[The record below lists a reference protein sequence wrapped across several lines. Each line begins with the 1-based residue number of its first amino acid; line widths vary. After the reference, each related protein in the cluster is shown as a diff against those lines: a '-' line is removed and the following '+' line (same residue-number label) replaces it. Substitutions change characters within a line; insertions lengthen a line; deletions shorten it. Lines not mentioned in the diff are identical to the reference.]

1 MFLRRLIATTST
13 VSTVLLVLTSVLVWT
28 PAALA
33 HTRFL
38 MSEPAPDDQ
47 LATPPQAVQL
57 WFSHP
62 VEADFSRIE
71 VTDSGGQQVDN
82 KDVARDADDPKVLRV
97 TLPALSSGKYQV
109 NWTAVSADGHRV
121 KGTFSFSVQ

>member
-1 MFLRRLIATTST
+1 MSYANLSFPWARALAA
-13 VSTVLLVLTSVLVWT
+13 LVLIL
-28 PAALA
+28 PAVALA

-38 MSEPAPDDQ
+38 MSEPAPDDA
-47 LATPPQAVQL
+47 LATAPQAVRL

-62 VEADFSRIE
+62 VEADFSHIE
-71 VTDSGGQQVDN
+71 VTDSGGNQVDN
-82 KDVARDADDPKVLRV
+82 KDVARDADDAKVLRV
-97 TLPALSSGKYQV
+97 TLPTLSSGKYQV

>member
-1 MFLRRLIATTST
+1 MVPRRLIAISFN
-13 VSTVLLVLTSVLVWT
+13 VLLVLTSVLVWSPT
-28 PAALA
+28 TLA

-38 MSEPAPDDQ
+38 MSEPAPDDT
-47 LATPPQAVQL
+47 LATPPQTVRL

-71 VTDSGGQQVDN
+71 VTDSGGNRVDT
-82 KDVARDADDPKVLRV
+82 KDPARDADDAKVLQV
-97 TLPALSSGKYQV
+97 TLPTLSSGKYQV

>member
-1 MFLRRLIATTST
+1 MSYGHLSSPGARALVALI
-13 VSTVLLVLTSVLVWT
+13 LLV
-28 PAALA
+28 PAVALA

-38 MSEPAPDDQ
+38 MSEPAPDDS
-47 LATPPQAVQL
+47 LAASPQAVRL

-71 VTDSGGQQVDN
+71 VTDGSGQRVDN
-82 KDVARDADDPKVLRV
+82 KDVTRDADDPKALRV

>member
-1 MFLRRLIATTST
+1 MFPRRLIAIAFN
-13 VSTVLLVLTSVLVWT
+13 VLLVSTSVLVWSST
-28 PAALA
+28 ALA

-38 MSEPAPDDQ
+38 MSEPAPDDS
-47 LATPPQAVQL
+47 LAAPPQAVQL

-82 KDVARDADDPKVLRV
+82 KDLARDADDPKVLRV
-97 TLPALSSGKYQV
+97 TLPALSPGKYQV

>member
-1 MFLRRLIATTST
+1 MSYRQLPLPGARVLATLLLI
-13 VSTVLLVLTSVLVWT
+13 L
-28 PAALA
+28 PAVAFA

-38 MSEPAPDDQ
+38 MSEPAPDDT
-47 LATPPQAVQL
+47 LATAPQAVRL

-71 VTDSGGQQVDN
+71 VTNSGGQRVDN
-82 KDVARDADDPKVLRV
+82 KDVARDADDAKALRV
-97 TLPALSSGKYQV
+97 TLPTLTSGKYQV

>member
-1 MFLRRLIATTST
+1 MFLRRLIAATST
-13 VSTVLLVLTSVLVWT
+13 VSTVLLVMTSVLVWS

-38 MSEPAPDDQ
+38 MSEPAPDNT
-47 LATPPQAVQL
+47 LATPPRTVQL

-71 VTDSGGQQVDN
+71 VTDSGGKRVDN
-82 KDVARDADDPKVLRV
+82 KDVARDADDAKVLRV
-97 TLPALSSGKYQV
+97 TLPTLSSGKYQV

>member
-1 MFLRRLIATTST
+1 MSCRHLSFPGARG
-13 VSTVLLVLTSVLVWT
+13 LLVLLLTLPVVAS
-28 PAALA
+28 A

-38 MSEPAPDDQ
+38 MSDPAPDDT
-47 LATPPQAVQL
+47 LSTPPQAVQL

-71 VTDSGGQQVDN
+71 VTDSNGQRIDN
-82 KDVARDADDPKVLRV
+82 KDLARDADDPKVLRV

-121 KGTFSFSVQ
+121 KGTFHFSVQ

>member
-1 MFLRRLIATTST
+1 MFSRRLIATASA
-13 VSTVLLVLTSVLVWT
+13 VLMLLTAVLVWS
-28 PAALA
+28 PATLA

-38 MSEPAPDDQ
+38 MSEPAPDDK
-47 LATPPQAVQL
+47 LATPPETVQL

-71 VTDSGGQQVDN
+71 VTDSGGKRVDN
-82 KDVARDADDPKVLRV
+82 KDVARDADDAKVLRV
-97 TLPALSSGKYQV
+97 TLPTLSSGKYQV